1 MRPLTPHDPTEKRY
15 TCAHAACL
23 HPPAYFANWTALQH
37 HMRTAHPPTCPY
49 AACGGRTFSAQK
61 GLRAH
66 LRIHA
71 ERDLEA
77 ELEKHCGD
85 EGGVDEDDRP
95 RKRRRGGEVGRDW
108 VCEELGCEK
117 DFKSVRLLLIMSLA
131 HADADAARR
140 RGHSRRTT
148 G

>member
-1 MRPLTPHDPTEKRY
+1 MR
-15 TCAHAACL
+15 A
-23 HPPAYFANWTALQH
+23 
-37 HMRTAHPPTCPY
+37 AHPPTCPY

-71 ERDLEA
+71 ERELEA
-77 ELEKHCGD
+77 ELERHCGAGAGD
-85 EGGVDEDDRP
+85 EGEADDRP

-108 VCEELGCEK
+108 ACEEPGCEK
-117 DFKSVRLLLIMSLA
+117 DFKSVRRFFLVVPPA
-131 HADADAARR
+131 RADPRAARR
-140 RGHSRRTT
+140 RGLSRRTT